1 MTNLVALLQAY
12 RDAATL
18 PERERFTEDF
28 VLQVGPALRRFIFAH
43 CRSDLAEDA
52 YQETLIAI
60 ALCLGKCSAGTD
72 AQVWRWCYQ
81 VARYKI
87 ADQARR
93 AGGTRT
99 VSLEIEAVQRA
110 VNTIAASDEGF
121 RSEKREELEYAL
133 DLLRAVKPPC
143 VDYLWEAIA
152 LNLTYEAVGELHG
165 LTSDAARMQ
174 VNRCLELAQALVRK
188 KAMVNY
194 A

>member
-1 MTNLVALLQAY
+1 V
-12 RDAATL
+12 
-18 PERERFTEDF
+18 EDF
-28 VLQVGPALRRFIFAH
+28 VLQVGPALRRFILAH
-43 CRSDLAEDA
+43 CRTDLAEEA
-52 YQETLIAI
+52 YQETLLAI
-60 ALCLGKCSAGTD
+60 ATRLGRCMAGSD

-81 VARYKI
+81 VARNKI

-93 AGGTRT
+93 AGGTRL
-99 VSLEIEAVQRA
+99 VSLEVESVQRA
-110 VNTIAASDEGF
+110 VGAIADSDEGF
-121 RSEKREELEYAL
+121 SSEKREELEYAL

-165 LTSDAARMQ
+165 LRRDAARMQ

>member
-18 PERERFTEDF
+18 PERQRVVEDF
-28 VLQVGPALRRFIFAH
+28 VLQVGPALRKFIFPH
-43 CRSDLAEDA
+43 CRTDLAEDA
-52 YQETLIAI
+52 CQETLTAI
-60 ALCLGKCSAGTD
+60 ATRLGQCSSGTEGPI
-72 AQVWRWCYQ
+72 WRWCYQ
-81 VARYKI
+81 VARHKI

-93 AGGTRT
+93 AGGTRL
-99 VSLEIEAVQRA
+99 VSLEVEAVQRA
-110 VNTIAASDEGF
+110 VNAIAASDEGF
-121 RSEKREELEYAL
+121 SLEKREQLEYAL

-152 LNLTYEAVGELHG
+152 LNLSYAMVGELHG